1 MIIIDSVRDFCV
13 KTVCILSALK
23 CPSLQSSAILISS
36 HPLICSFQ
44 DLQRRLNINAKF
56 SLSVYHFEKF
66 VIYIQCNVYIYE
78 HA

>member
-23 CPSLQSSAILISS
+23 SPSLQSSAILISS

-56 SLSVYHFEKF
+56 SLSVYHFEEF
-66 VIYIQCNVYIYE
+66 VIYIQCNMYIYE